1 MKERGGGGGGCLT
14 GTQCMSCQIN
24 THQTF
29 AQNCSLNYSI
39 E

>member
-24 THQTF
+24 TQQTF
-29 AQNCSLNYSI
+29 GYL
-39 E
+39 